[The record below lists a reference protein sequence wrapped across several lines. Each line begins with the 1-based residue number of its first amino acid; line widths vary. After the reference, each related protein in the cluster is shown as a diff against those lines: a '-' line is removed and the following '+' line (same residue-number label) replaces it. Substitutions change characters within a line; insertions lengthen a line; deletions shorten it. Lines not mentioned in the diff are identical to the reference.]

1 MDLIVSPIFAD
12 LRMRR
17 ALLDIQSIISSCLVN
32 TSSLDFAKAFYER
45 FIGSTIEFTLNY
57 LRTNHSWYF
66 EFFRKLF
73 GAKINTK
80 MEQLSLLDSNE
91 FREYK
96 RYMIY
101 LFKKES

>member
-1 MDLIVSPIFAD
+1 MP
-12 LRMRR
+12 
-17 ALLDIQSIISSCLVN
+17 
-32 TSSLDFAKAFYER
+32 TLDFAKAFYER